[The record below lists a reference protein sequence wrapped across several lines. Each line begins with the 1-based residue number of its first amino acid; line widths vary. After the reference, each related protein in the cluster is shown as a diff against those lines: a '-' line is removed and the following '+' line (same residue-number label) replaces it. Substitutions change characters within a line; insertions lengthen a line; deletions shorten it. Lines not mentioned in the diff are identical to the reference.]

1 MLNLP
6 ARLCHAVIWI
16 GVFVSTNGQ
25 EPSSRLTRWHNLE
38 KQKLRSRLEKGSRLL
53 EKLNVQPEYPPPS
66 PSSPSQNMPPTGLPV
81 GPSWLEQFQLVKH
94 ILNSHRGVTSTPTP
108 INIDRMASIRL
119 RLLEKKRKQQE
130 IQEQRV
136 QEQKL
141 LEQRLEKQ
149 RLLEQKLQEQRL
161 QEQKLREQKLLEQ
174 KLEEQRLKEQRLQ
187 EQKLREQKLLEQKL
201 EDQRLHEQRMAE
213 QRLQEQRLQ
222 KLRRQE
228 ELLLEKRLHELRL
241 QVQGASH
248 NLRHIG
254 QMNQGQILPGIDI
267 GSSLFGP
274 SDGIQVRPSETLIG
288 PIDLGQWNSV
298 GANQFD
304 PLGQPGN
311 LTEPPDSGLT
321 PDDQSAVHSGEP
333 LGFFNP
339 GEALQPLQSSP
350 GEARGVEIG
359 LGSVGDSQWQG
370 SLLGAGIPV
379 TEFKEVNISTSVDS
393 GSRTGQV
400 DISSTNVNQPLNS
413 NTGQNVNR
421 PSAGLQTLNGGW
433 MPIAEVSRASSS
445 VNSNVKNK
453 NAQKQPFNLLGDLSS
468 KLKNRALH

>member
-1 MLNLP
+1 MLYLP

-38 KQKLRSRLEKGSRLL
+38 RQKLRSRLEKGSRLL

-81 GPSWLEQFQLVKH
+81 GPSWLEQFQLFKH
-94 ILNSHRGVTSTPTP
+94 KQNSHRTVTSTPAP

-119 RLLEKKRKQQE
+119 RLLEKRRKQQE
-130 IQEQRV
+130 IQEQ
-136 QEQKL
+136 QKR
-141 LEQRLEKQ
+141 LEQSLEKQ
-149 RLLEQKLQEQRL
+149 RLREQKLQEQRL
-161 QEQKLREQKLLEQ
+161 QEQKLREQRLLEQ

-187 EQKLREQKLLEQKL
+187 EQKLREQNLLEQKL
-201 EDQRLHEQRMAE
+201 NEQRLHEQRMEE
-213 QRLQEQRLQ
+213 QRLHEQRLQ
-222 KLRRQE
+222 KLRQQE
-228 ELLLEKRLHELRL
+228 EKLLEKRLQELRL
-241 QVQGASH
+241 QVQVASH
-248 NLRHIG
+248 NLRQIG

-267 GSSLFGP
+267 GRSIFGP

-288 PIDLGQWNSV
+288 PIDLGQWNSG
-298 GANQFD
+298 GANLVD

-311 LTEPPDSGLT
+311 LTERPDSGLT
-321 PDDQSAVHSGEP
+321 PHDQSAVHSGEP

-339 GEALQPLQSSP
+339 GEALRPLQSSP
-350 GEARGVEIG
+350 GETRGVEIG
-359 LGSVGDSQWQG
+359 LGSVGNSQWQG

-379 TEFKEVNISTSVDS
+379 TVFKEVNISTSVDS

-400 DISSTNVNQPLNS
+400 DSSSTKGNQPPNS
-413 NTGQNVNR
+413 NTGQNVNNR

-433 MPIAEVSRASSS
+433 MPIAEVSKASSS

-453 NAQKQPFNLLGDLSS
+453 NTQKQLFNLLGDLSS
-468 KLKNRALH
+468 KLRNRTRH